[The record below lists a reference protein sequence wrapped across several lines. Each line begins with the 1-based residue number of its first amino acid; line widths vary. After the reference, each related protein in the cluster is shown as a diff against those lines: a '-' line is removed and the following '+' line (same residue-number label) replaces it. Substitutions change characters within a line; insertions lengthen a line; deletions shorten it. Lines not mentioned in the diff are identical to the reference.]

1 MDQQGGGVHEQL
13 YIVDHQGDQEA
24 GVGSSLHCLLPYIW
38 FTMMHLQMSCFSTTQ
53 VQEYNTL
60 LEIISHSST
69 QQFFG
74 KWKHHQFDVEHIIT
88 YKTD

>member
-24 GVGSSLHCLLPYIW
+24 AVGSSLHCLLPYIW
-38 FTMMHLQMSCFSTTQ
+38 FTMMHLQMSCFSTATQ
-53 VQEYNTL
+53 VQEYVSS

-74 KWKHHQFDVEHIIT
+74 
-88 YKTD
+88 